1 MPAILRRF
9 TGCIRVPIR
18 GRQSRTEDATNSPK
32 VIGKTTT
39 ASLDKRVLQTV
50 LNAEIMTWAELAA
63 AVGEPEQSEAL
74 LRATRT
80 RTFTWKAVVATA
92 SGQNTRPR
100 GPTLVFRAERLET
113 VAASGRCLR
122 LALSYLRKKSTHL
135 HSVGEVK
142 AAFKSRP
149 LKKAFGASLQRALK
163 TATLPIGVAA
173 VLRRGHFYLLLQ
185 DDLLASPLKSTS
197 TPQNAAISQPTRA
210 QTIVSQAIVPKARR
224 TYAVDS
230 RFADAFD
237 RAFNSIDARTGG
249 RNFVKLIEL
258 RRALATYPRPSFD
271 EQLNA
276 LRRAGRYSLDAA
288 EGTHDRTT
296 SEEREAGII
305 EAGRRLLYC
314 ARR

>member
-1 MPAILRRF
+1 M
-9 TGCIRVPIR
+9 
-18 GRQSRTEDATNSPK
+18 
-32 VIGKTTT
+32 
-39 ASLDKRVLQTV
+39 LQTV